1 VFDGYGIAD
10 ISDVLDIT
18 VSGYSASPVTSSYA
32 GGKLTVTGN
41 DISESAIIKVGGM

>member
-18 VSGYSASPVTSSYA
+18 VSGYTAALVMSSYA
-32 GGKLTVTGN
+32 GGLLTVAGN
-41 DISESAIIKVGGM
+41 DISESAKIKVGGM